1 MSANKYTFIYLF
13 NLIPSACS
21 LASRHK
27 PETDYNTM
35 YVAILLGV
43 GLMVILVVGVA
54 LRQRKEF
61 HTHDGFI
68 QVILQHGHGTPE

>member
-1 MSANKYTFIYLF
+1 M
-13 NLIPSACS
+13 CV
-21 LASRHK
+21 RHK
-27 PETDYNTM
+27 AETDYNTL

-43 GLMVILVVGVA
+43 GLMVVLVVGVA

-68 QVILQHGHGTPE
+68 QVVPAAQDLDFNWVDTREFFIEKHTV

>member
-1 MSANKYTFIYLF
+1 V
-13 NLIPSACS
+13 C
-21 LASRHK
+21 RHK

-43 GLMVILVVGVA
+43 GLMVLLVVGVA

-61 HTHDGFI
+61 HSHDGFI
-68 QVILQHGHGTPE
+68 QVLYSNE